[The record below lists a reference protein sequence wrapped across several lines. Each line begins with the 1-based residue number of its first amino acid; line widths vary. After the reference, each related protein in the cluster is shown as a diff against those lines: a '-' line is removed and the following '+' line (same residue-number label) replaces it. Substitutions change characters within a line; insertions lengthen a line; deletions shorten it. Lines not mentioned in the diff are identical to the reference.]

1 MRVPCG
7 LFVVLCFSPVP
18 LGAQSTEDSLAIRL
32 AAIDHEQ
39 RGEFSRDTL
48 MLEPDDLELRN
59 PDGRAHAIGMT
70 ARSARDRARSEA
82 TNRALSEA
90 TGLAL
95 GSASD
100 AVSCD
105 AGVTRSRNCS
115 IRGGSALVAM
125 SAPEFDADSA
135 IINVRVV
142 KPDRRGGMFVKVTQ
156 LTLRKR
162 DGAWVVDRARIMFI
176 T

>member
-1 MRVPCG
+1 MRMLCC
-7 LFVVLCFSPVP
+7 LFVVLSSAPVP
-18 LGAQSTEDSLAIRL
+18 LGAQSSEDSLAIRL
-32 AAIDHEQ
+32 AAVGHVQ

-70 ARSARDRARSEA
+70 ARSAQDQARPEA
-82 TNRALSEA
+82 VNRALIEA
-90 TGLAL
+90 TGLPL

-100 AVSCD
+100 VLSCD
-105 AGVTRSRNCS
+105 ARVGRASNCS
-115 IRGGSALVAM
+115 IMGASALVAM
-125 SAPEFDADSA
+125 SAPQFDADSA
-135 IINVRVV
+135 TINVRVLE
-142 KPDRRGGMFVKVTQ
+142 PDPRGGWHVQVTL

-162 DGAWVVDRARIMFI
+162 DGAWAVDRARIMFE